1 MDTFMDSSWYFFRYC
16 SPNEEKAMFDK
27 DAVRYWM
34 PIDLYIGGVE
44 HAILHLIY
52 CRFFTK
58 LFFDMG
64 MVPFEEPIR
73 RLFTQGMV
81 IKDGAK
87 MSKSKGNV
95 VDPDD
100 LVTRYGADTVRLFS
114 LFAAP
119 PEKEL
124 EWSDQGVEGSH
135 RFLHRVWKL
144 IATQMHYQSEG
155 NAETDRGLER
165 KRHQTIR
172 KVTQDIDERMHQN
185 TAISAIME
193 LVNATTDALQQ
204 PQQNAPSSKVV
215 RQSLETILHLLN
227 PFAPHMTEELW
238 ATIGNQRMLSTEP
251 WPVFDADL
259 AREELAT
266 IVVQVNGKLR
276 ASMPAQRG
284 TSQEEILASASQ
296 DEKVQRQLDGKQ
308 IVKIIFVP
316 DKLINIVVR

>member
-1 MDTFMDSSWYFFRYC
+1 MG
-16 SPNEEKAMFDK
+16 PFD
-27 DAVRYWM
+27 
-34 PIDLYIGGVE
+34 
-44 HAILHLIY
+44 
-52 CRFFTK
+52 
-58 LFFDMG
+58 
-64 MVPFEEPIR
+64 EPIG

-100 LVTRYGADTVRLFS
+100 LIARYGSDTVRLFS

-144 IATQMHYQSEG
+144 ISQNIQAGSG
-155 NAETDRGLER
+155 SPSETDRALER
-165 KRHQTIR
+165 KVHQTVR

-204 PQQNAPSSKVV
+204 PDPPSTGMIRS
-215 RQSLETILHLLN
+215 SLETILHLLN
-227 PFAPHMTEELW
+227 PFAPHITEELW
-238 ATIGNQRMLSTEP
+238 AAMGHTELLSTQP
-251 WPVFDADL
+251 WPVFDANL
-259 AREELAT
+259 AQEEQAT

-276 ASMPAQRG
+276 ASLPAARG
-284 TSQEEILASASQ
+284 LSQEEILALATQ
-296 DEKVQRQLDGKQ
+296 DEKVQRQLEGKQ
-308 IVKIIFVP
+308 TVKIVFVP